1 MKAKTISKILTGKFI
16 AWAKSIED
24 EAVRKRVEDN
34 TIITGG
40 SIVSLLMNEEV
51 NDFDVYFRDTETARV
66 VAEYYVKKLLENP
79 PPLFKDSS
87 QKVDIKAI
95 VEPEVPAG
103 AVATRI
109 GGAQVTGPQ
118 PARVRIVVK
127 SAGIASAQAQQTD
140 YQYFEGIRDENA
152 QAAATEHYVD
162 AAIGAGGDDEAGS
175 GSEGGYVE
183 GQVTDTTEPEAYADR
198 VAALDDEPAAKL
210 DDAGELKP
218 GKGGARTKY
227 RVLFITSN
235 AITLSDQ
242 MQIVLRFQG
251 PPEEI
256 HRNYDYVHCTSHWTS
271 WDKKLTLRP
280 EALEC
285 ILTKE
290 LRYIGSRYPV
300 CSLIRLRK
308 FITRG
313 WTVNAGQIVK
323 IAYQI
328 SKLDLDDPTVLE
340 DQLVGVDSAYF
351 AQVIQELRA
360 KDGPN
365 ARIDGTYL
373 MTLIDKIF

>member
-1 MKAKTISKILTGKFI
+1 MKAKTINKILTGKFI
-16 AWAKSIED
+16 AWARSIED
-24 EAVRKRVEDN
+24 ETVRKRVEEN

-51 NDFDVYFRDTETARV
+51 NDFDIYFRDTETARV
-66 VAEYYVKKLLENP
+66 VADYYVKKLLENP
-79 PPLFKDSS
+79 PPTFKDSS
-87 QKVDIKAI
+87 KNVEIKTL
-95 VEPEVPAG
+95 VEPAIADGVEAMRV
-103 AVATRI
+103 
-109 GGAQVTGPQ
+109 GGAKVMGPQ

-127 SAGIASAQAQQTD
+127 SAGIASAEAKQTD
-140 YQYFEGIRDENA
+140 YQYFEGIQDANA
-152 QAAATEHYVD
+152 QAMATEHYVD

-183 GQVTDTTEPEAYADR
+183 GQVTDETEPEAYANR
-198 VAALDDEPAAKL
+198 VEALDDEPASKL
-210 DDAGELKP
+210 ADAGELKA
-218 GKGGARTKY
+218 GKDGKRTRY
-227 RVLFITSN
+227 RVLFVTSN

-242 MQIVLRFQG
+242 IQIVLRFQG
-251 PPEEI
+251 DVEEV
-256 HRNYDYVHCTSHWTS
+256 HKNYDYVHCTSAWTS

-290 LRYIGSRYPV
+290 LRYIGSRYPI

-328 SKLDLDDPTVLE
+328 SKLDLDNPTVLE

-351 AQVIQELRA
+351 AQVIQQLREKEA
-360 KDGPN
+360 PSGK
-365 ARIDGTYL
+365 IDGTYL